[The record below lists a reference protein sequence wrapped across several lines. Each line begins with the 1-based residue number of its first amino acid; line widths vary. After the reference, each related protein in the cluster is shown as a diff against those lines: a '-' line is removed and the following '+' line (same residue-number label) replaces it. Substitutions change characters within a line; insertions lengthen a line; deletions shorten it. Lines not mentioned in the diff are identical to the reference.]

1 MNRSQDSLIGKTI
14 LVVGVTGFIGAAV
27 ACRHAAG
34 ASVIGVSRSPP
45 KSQTCKRGG
54 ELFHLLVPGADVL
67 EIAGTVIWKTARPF
81 APFDDLTFAPFSRAA

>member
-54 ELFHLLVPGADVL
+54 ELFHLGAGCGCAGDCRNSHL
-67 EIAGTVIWKTARPF
+67 ENGAALRPI
-81 APFDDLTFAPFSRAA
+81 R